1 MRFMGH
7 LPKDAVG
14 NIVIA
19 APVRRPFS
27 EGKLIHIMAVQFASQ
42 SFGGG
47 IDFTR
52 ALDKVTASAIKLNLL
67 NFAFCR
73 TGRHDG
79 DKRQTEQT
87 RKVGFRNRRRAGR
100 GFDNRRP
107 FLNPAVTQAVKE
119 QRARQAVFQAAGRM
133 GALIFQVDLNTREPG
148 QRQANKVR
156 VGGTLIIGVDFTDCV
171 FYPGAIHR
179 HFLFVILCPA

>member
-1 MRFMGH
+1 MGH
-7 LPKDAVG
+7 LPENAVG

-27 EGKLIHIMAVQFASQ
+27 EGKLIHIMAVQLASQ

-47 IDFTR
+47 IDFAG
-52 ALDKVTASAIKLNLL
+52 ALDKVTASAVKLNLL

-87 RKVGFRNRRRAGR
+87 GKVGFRNRRRAGR

-107 FLNPAVTQAVKE
+107 FFNPAVTQAVKDSE
-119 QRARQAVFQAAGRM
+119 RARRCFR
-133 GALIFQVDLNTREPG
+133 LP
-148 QRQANKVR
+148 
-156 VGGTLIIGVDFTDCV
+156 VGWVLSSF
-171 FYPGAIHR
+171 R
-179 HFLFVILCPA
+179 